1 MTPQQPTP
9 SQPKIDWSKPA
20 PQLDEKELVRYLALP
35 LTTDNLQSLLVSNMF
50 TVQDAYDRRVTAPN
64 FHEILITSMNF
75 NNFMARTAMMEEVIE
90 ALISGEFTTTWAKER
105 MSQLRSRASDI
116 REDIFKTLWL
126 LHECRQPDDPVS

>member
-9 SQPKIDWSKPA
+9 QPKVDWSKPA
-20 PQLDEKELVRYLALP
+20 PQLDERELVQHLALP

-75 NNFMARTAMMEEVIE
+75 NNFMARTAMMEEVIT
-90 ALISGEFTTTWAKER
+90 ALQTGALTTTWAKDR
-105 MSQLRSRASDI
+105 ANQLRLRAAEI
-116 REDIFKTLWL
+116 REEVFKTLWL
-126 LHECRQPDDPVS
+126 LSECRQPDDPVS